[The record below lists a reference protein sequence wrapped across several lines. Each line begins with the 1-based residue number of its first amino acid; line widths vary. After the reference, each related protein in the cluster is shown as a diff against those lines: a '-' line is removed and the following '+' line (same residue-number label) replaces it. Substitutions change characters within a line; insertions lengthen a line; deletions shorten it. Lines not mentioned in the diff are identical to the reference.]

1 MIASSAMLPLRVL
14 SSLALGLVACS
25 NQGDPRAWISE
36 RSAVVRCASPGK
48 RPPAPAIAGVPAPPA
63 PTGLFARQLDPIAL
77 DAMGYGRDT
86 TVCAT
91 LEAPPAGG
99 VDAAAELASIVA
111 LHDRASRDALRA
123 GGRCTCEVARA
134 QGLRELIAA
143 CVQTPTIPGCDLET
157 KSAEVAAAV
166 APLLAAVRDAPLPW
180 LHWRLVGPTD
190 RPGWFASRIDTLVAN
205 HDGGSVVFRPGD
217 PLGARV
223 DAVVRGML
231 ALEHVVAVVR
241 QDGGRALLVAR
252 EQDGLLI
259 LDHFRQPLAT
269 TERMPLVARIEAAR
283 VDAMAALLTPG
294 VPRKT
299 LVDPADGSL
308 VEFDRPLLEELD
320 RVALGTA
327 ALLDVDDPPVRAAGP
342 AALFDR
348 VAFVAPY
355 GESGA
360 VVRVEH
366 ALSVDGLAWAQTLG
380 ELPLLE
386 SLDALGL
393 QPDVALPD
401 VSLPDDAATP
411 GRFVLRGTATERWG
425 LHGVHRFAAL
435 ARLLEIAAPGAI
447 GGDQSAWR
455 LDWPGA
461 PLPRELGE
469 SARAGEPLP
478 YDGARA
484 LAASGPVRLEAGF
497 DPART
502 RLTMTLRPR

>member
-1 MIASSAMLPLRVL
+1 MITSSAMLPLRVL
-14 SSLALGLVACS
+14 PSLALGLVACS

-36 RSAVVRCASPGK
+36 RTAVVRCASPGK

-77 DAMGYGRDT
+77 DALGYGRDS

-91 LEAPPAGG
+91 LEAPPTAG
-99 VDAAAELASIVA
+99 VDAATELASIVA
-111 LHDRASRDALRA
+111 LHDRTSRDALRA

-134 QGLRELIAA
+134 QGIRELIAA
-143 CVQTPTIPGCDLET
+143 CVQTPTIPGCDPEA

-166 APLLAAVRDAPLPW
+166 APLLAALADAPLPW

-190 RPGWFASRIDTLVAN
+190 RPGWFASHLDELVAN
-205 HDGGSVVFRPGD
+205 HGGGSVVFRSGD
-217 PLGARV
+217 PLPARV
-223 DAVVRGML
+223 DAVVRAML
-231 ALEHVVAVVR
+231 ALDHVVAVVR
-241 QDGGRALLVAR
+241 QDAGRALLVAR

-283 VDAMAALLTPG
+283 IDAMKALLSPG
-294 VPRKT
+294 VPRKS

-308 VEFDRPLLEELD
+308 VEFDRPLLEEID
-320 RVALGTA
+320 RVAVATA
-327 ALLDVDDPPVRAAGP
+327 ALLDLEDPPAPAAGP

-360 VVRVEH
+360 VLRIEH

-380 ELPLLE
+380 DAPLLGG
-386 SLDALGL
+386 LDGLGL
-393 QPDVALPD
+393 PPDVALPEVAAQD
-401 VSLPDDAATP
+401 VAATP

-425 LHGVHRFAAL
+425 LHGVHRFATL

-455 LDWPGA
+455 LDWPGV
-461 PLPRELGE
+461 PLPQELGGP
-469 SARAGEPLP
+469 ARAGDPVP
-478 YDGARA
+478 FDGARS
-484 LAASGPVRLEAGF
+484 LAAAGPVRLEAGF

-502 RLTMTLRPR
+502 RLTITLRPR

>member
-1 MIASSAMLPLRVL
+1 MLPLRVL

-25 NQGDPRAWISE
+25 SQGDPRAWISE
-36 RSAVVRCASPGK
+36 RAATVRCASPGK

-77 DAMGYGRDT
+77 DALGYGRDT
-86 TVCAT
+86 MVCAT
-91 LEAPPAGG
+91 LEAPPAAG
-99 VDAAAELASIVA
+99 VDAAAEVASIVA
-111 LHDRASRDALRA
+111 LHDRTSRDALRA

-134 QGLRELIAA
+134 QGIRELIAA
-143 CVQTPTIPGCDLET
+143 CVQTPTITGCDPEA

-166 APLLAAVRDAPLPW
+166 QPLLAAIAGAPLPW

-190 RPGWFASRIDTLVAN
+190 RPGWFASHLDELVAN
-205 HDGGSVVFRPGD
+205 HDGGSVVFRAGD

-223 DAVVRGML
+223 DAVVRAML
-231 ALEHVVAVVR
+231 GLEHVVAVVR
-241 QDGGRALLVAR
+241 QDGGRALLIAR

-283 VDAMAALLTPG
+283 IDAMTALLSPG
-294 VPRKT
+294 MPRKT
-299 LVDPADGSL
+299 LVDPADGTL
-308 VEFDRPLLEELD
+308 VEFDRPLLEEID
-320 RVALGTA
+320 RVAVGTA
-327 ALLDVDDPPVRAAGP
+327 ALLDVEDAPSLTAGP

-360 VVRVEH
+360 VLRIEH

-380 ELPLLE
+380 DAPLLGGV
-386 SLDALGL
+386 DALGL
-393 QPDVALPD
+393 QPDVALPEVND
-401 VSLPDDAATP
+401 GASAP

-425 LHGVHRFAAL
+425 LHGVHRFATL
-435 ARLLEIAAPGAI
+435 AKLVEIAAPGAI
-447 GGDQSAWR
+447 GGEVSSWR
-455 LDWPGA
+455 VDWPGA
-461 PLPRELGE
+461 PLPRELGDP
-469 SARAGEPLP
+469 AQPGDVVPF
-478 YDGARA
+478 DGARR
-484 LAASGPVRLEAGF
+484 LAAAGPVRLEAGF

-502 RLTMTLRPR
+502 RLTITLRPR